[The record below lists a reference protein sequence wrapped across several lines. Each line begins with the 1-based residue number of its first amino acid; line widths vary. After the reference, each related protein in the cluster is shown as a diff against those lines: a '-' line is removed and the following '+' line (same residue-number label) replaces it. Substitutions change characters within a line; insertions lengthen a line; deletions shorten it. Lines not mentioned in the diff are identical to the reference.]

1 MKTELEL
8 KAYIKSQNRMIDL
21 YGINKEFVFEDTL
34 DGVDI
39 GKNVI
44 EISDVEVIKP
54 SPFKDI
60 EGKKIYEG
68 DIIGYWYDNDGKKE
82 LNAETVYFDEIT
94 GQWMLDGSIKQD
106 RSFSV
111 SLYAEL
117 NDYDYFVRGNIYE
130 NPELLNQ

>member
-1 MKTELEL
+1 MQRELEFR
-8 KAYIKSQNRMIDL
+8 AYVKSQNRIIDL
-21 YGINKEFVFEDTL
+21 YGINKDYVFEDTL

-39 GKNVI
+39 GQNVI
-44 EISDVEVIKP
+44 PISDAEVIKP

-68 DIIGYWYDNDGKKE
+68 DIIGYWYDCDGVKK
-82 LNAETVYFDEIT
+82 LSTETVYFDEIT
-94 GQWMLDGSIKQD
+94 GQWMLDESIKQD
-106 RSFSV
+106 RSYST